1 MKLHAMKI
9 LNYAKN
15 MWNKILEFFCVY
27 FMGGILRWNIYRW
40 NINGTYKM
48 NQNMQNGIISES
60 YTDDKKKNI
69 LESLIIILSQLKTF
83 IKSFI

>member
-1 MKLHAMKI
+1 
-9 LNYAKN
+9 
-15 MWNKILEFFCVY
+15 
-27 FMGGILRWNIYRW
+27 MGGILWWNICRW

-60 YTDDKKKNI
+60 YTDDKNKNI
-69 LESLIIILSQLKTF
+69 LESLIIFLSQLKTF

>member
-1 MKLHAMKI
+1 
-9 LNYAKN
+9 
-15 MWNKILEFFCVY
+15 
-27 FMGGILRWNIYRW
+27 MGGILRWNIYRW